1 MFQLDK
7 LCHFAACLLITLIW
21 GALTWAI
28 TPTVGAVL
36 ISAAGAGLGAGFG
49 KEYGDLVAK
58 DNTWDWKDIIADV
71 VGVAIAVLILLII
84 MIL

>member
-1 MFQLDK
+1 MFQTDK
-7 LCHFAACLLITLIW
+7 LCHFAACLLISLIW
-21 GALTWAI
+21 GAI
-28 TPTVGAVL
+28 TCVTNPTVGAML

-71 VGVAIAVLILLII
+71 IGVAVAVLILLII

>member
-7 LCHFAACLLITLIW
+7 LCHFAACLFITLLW
-21 GALTWAI
+21 GALTCLA
-28 TPTVGAVL
+28 TSTVGAIL
-36 ISAAGAGLGAGFG
+36 ISAVGAGLGAGFG

-71 VGVAIAVLILLII
+71 IGVAVAILILLII

>member
-7 LCHFAACLLITLIW
+7 LYHFTACLLITLVW
-21 GALTWAI
+21 GVITCITTSAI
-28 TPTVGAVL
+28 APIL
-36 ISAAGAGLGAGFG
+36 ISAVGAGLGAGFG

-58 DNTWDWKDIIADV
+58 DNTWDWKDIIADII
-71 VGVAIAVLILLII
+71 GVAVAILILLII

>member
-1 MFQLDK
+1 M
-7 LCHFAACLLITLIW
+7 
-21 GALTWAI
+21 
-28 TPTVGAVL
+28 L

-58 DNTWDWKDIIADV
+58 DNAWDWKDIIADV
-71 VGVAIAVLILLII
+71 IGVAVAVLILLVI

>member
-1 MFQLDK
+1 MFQVDK
-7 LCHFAACLLITLIW
+7 LCHFAACLLISLFW
-21 GALTWAI
+21 GAITCVS
-28 TPTVGAVL
+28 TPTVGAML

-71 VGVAIAVLILLII
+71 IGVAVAVLILLVI

>member
-7 LCHFAACLLITLIW
+7 LYHFAACLLITLFW
-21 GALTWAI
+21 GAI
-28 TPTVGAVL
+28 TCVATSAVAPIL
-36 ISAAGAGLGAGFG
+36 ISAAGAGIGAGFG
-49 KEYGDLVAK
+49 KEYGDLMAK

-71 VGVAIAVLILLII
+71 IGVAVAVLLLLII